1 VPQDQPER
9 TATRAELAAETD
21 RIKALNAA
29 APAHFRYPTAAE
41 AAAQRAGGIIPPM
54 AASDGELCEAAAE
67 HDGRIV
73 TCLAAKGHPAGTV
86 HAAWGS
92 SDTVPVHTWPQ
103 ASRCAA
109 CGATGQQLAADL
121 PFAPG
126 ADGVL
131 FCADA
136 AACNRRS
143 FGLVPGAARCDVDWG
158 DATPSQRCT
167 RPAGHDGP
175 HNDHNGN
182 EWVALI
188 ETTPA
193 GWLPT
198 ADELGELCAKCAR
211 ASRKPGWSY
220 CTGCLDM
227 CHEASEFDHCCMICA
242 APEEAAALGYRQ
254 PPSGYNAE
262 LDPTVDVVH
271 AVRAKVAEL
280 IEETSLGTPGA
291 RKIRQRGAEGN
302 WHGPLAELPPK
313 WNGRPDPTV
322 EVRDGLSGRDEITPA
337 TAAGR
342 NYSCPDCG
350 ATASYVAHE
359 ERCHRYYVAKFRA
372 ALVVDKLRQA
382 VADAETAWTAYS
394 PVSPSAPGW
403 REKREAW
410 IGAAQDA
417 SLRAADL
424 LAELD
429 RQAGA

>member
-1 VPQDQPER
+1 MPQDQPER
-9 TATRAELAAETD
+9 TATRAELAAETE
-21 RIKALNAA
+21 RIKGLNAA
-29 APAHFRYPTAAE
+29 APVYPRYPTAAE

-182 EWVALI
+182 EWVALA

-193 GWLPT
+193 AWLPT
-198 ADELGELCAKCAR
+198 ADELGEA
-211 ASRKPGWSY
+211 
-220 CTGCLDM
+220 
-227 CHEASEFDHCCMICA
+227 
-242 APEEAAALGYRQ
+242 
-254 PPSGYNAE
+254 
-262 LDPTVDVVH
+262 DPTVDVVH

-291 RKIRQRGAEGN
+291 RKKIRQRGAEGD
-302 WHGPLAELPPK
+302 WHGPLPELPPK

-322 EVRDGLSGRDEITPA
+322 EVPGGLSGRDEITPA
-337 TAAGR
+337 TSGGR
-342 NYSCPDCG
+342 NYTCGDCG
-350 ATASYVAHE
+350 AVASYPGAHE
-359 ERCHRYYVAKFRA
+359 TACWRYYVAKLRA
-372 ALVVDKLRQA
+372 SSVVALLRQA
-382 VADAETAWTAYS
+382 LADEGAAMAAYMDA
-394 PVSPSAPGW
+394 PAGEPGW
-403 REKREAW
+403 GTARQAW
-410 IGAAQDA
+410 IDA
-417 SLRAADL
+417 CNIACGTAEDL

-429 RQAGA
+429 RQAGAV